1 MKIMMFLREYYSP
14 DTNDDDDDYADEV
27 EKKKY

>member
-14 DTNDDDDDYADEV
+14 DTNDDDDYADEV